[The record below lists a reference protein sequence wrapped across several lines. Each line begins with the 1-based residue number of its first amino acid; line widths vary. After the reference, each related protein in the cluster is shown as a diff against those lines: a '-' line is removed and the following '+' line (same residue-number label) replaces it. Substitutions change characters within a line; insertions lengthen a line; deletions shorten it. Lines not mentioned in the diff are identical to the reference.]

1 MASIIV
7 RSGSQEGLYLPLGK
21 RTSVIGRHEAANLQI
36 DDEGVS
42 RRHVQIRF
50 DTKTSEFYAMDMKSR
65 NGTFIRNRRIEDD
78 VRLSDGDEILIGS
91 TTLVF
96 VDATPT
102 DHANALEV
110 MKQVGE
116 RSRSTMDMR

>member
-1 MASIIV
+1 
-7 RSGSQEGLYLPLGK
+7 
-21 RTSVIGRHEAANLQI
+21 
-36 DDEGVS
+36 
-42 RRHVQIRF
+42 
-50 DTKTSEFYAMDMKSR
+50 MDMKSR